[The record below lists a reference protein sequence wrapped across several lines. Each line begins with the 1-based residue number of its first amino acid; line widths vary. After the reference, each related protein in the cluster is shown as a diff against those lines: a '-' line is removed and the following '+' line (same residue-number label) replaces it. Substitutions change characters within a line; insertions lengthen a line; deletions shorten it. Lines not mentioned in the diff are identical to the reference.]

1 MEAIVM
7 WVAMSAAP
15 DARLIDVRHLG
26 RERVIGCWSLGGAL
40 VDPGPESCLETLL
53 EGLGCEP
60 EALLLTHIHLD
71 HAGASGA
78 LVERF
83 PNLDVYVHANGAP
96 HLIDPSKL
104 LQSAER
110 IYGDDM
116 DRLWGRFLPVPE
128 RNLKVLKGGE
138 TIEVAGREIDVLY
151 APGHASHHVVYLDR
165 ADRTAY
171 LGDVG
176 GVRVPPV
183 DRIVPP
189 TPPPDIDVP
198 LWQDSL
204 RAVAELR
211 PSRLA
216 FTHFGS
222 VDEPDL
228 HLDRMAQA
236 LDAQAELVRG
246 LLDEVE
252 EGAEEPAMRSFVEV
266 LEREAREQCDLETV
280 LAYEQAAPPSQLW
293 LGLRRYWKKQD
304 VAQNVQ

>member
-1 MEAIVM
+1 
-7 WVAMSAAP
+7 MSAAP

-26 RERVIGCWSLGGAL
+26 RDRVIGCWSLGRAL
-40 VDPGPESCLETLL
+40 VDPGPESCIDTLL
-53 EGLGCEP
+53 AGLEVEP

-83 PNLDVYVHANGAP
+83 ANLEVYVHANGAP
-96 HLIDPSKL
+96 HLVDPSRL

-116 DRLWGRFLPVPE
+116 ERLWGRVVPIPE

-138 TIEVAGREIDVLY
+138 TIEAGGREIDILY

-165 ADRTAY
+165 TDRTAY
-171 LGDVG
+171 VGDVG
-176 GVRVPPV
+176 GVRIPPS
-183 DRIVPP
+183 DRVIPP

-198 LWQDSL
+198 LWKDSL
-204 RAVAELR
+204 SAVAELT

-222 VDEPDL
+222 ADDPGL
-228 HLDRMAQA
+228 HLERMAAA

-246 LLDEVE
+246 LLEEVE
-252 EGAEEPAMRSFVEV
+252 EGEEEPAMRSFVEV

-280 LAYEQAAPPSQLW
+280 LAYEQAAPPWQLW
-293 LGLRRYWKKQD
+293 LGLRRFWKKQEEAEQA
-304 VAQNVQ
+304 VSRSH